1 MKESEISLFKQIYA
15 VLIKNTQM
23 QWKYKKTNVCVIIIF
38 IVITLLCLFIGP
50 KAEDTY
56 CGDVYYYINREVTQT
71 VITMILKIHFIVDVI
86 LIEMMILIG
95 VI

>member
-23 QWKYKKTNVCVIIIF
+23 QWKYKKTNICVIIIF

-50 KAEDTY
+50 KVEETY
-56 CGDVYYYINREVTQT
+56 YKDVYYYINR
-71 VITMILKIHFIVDVI
+71 DV
-86 LIEMMILIG
+86 
-95 VI
+95 

>member
-23 QWKYKKTNVCVIIIF
+23 QWKYKKTNACVIIIF

-50 KAEDTY
+50 KVEETY
-56 CGDVYYYINREVTQT
+56 YKDVYYYINR
-71 VITMILKIHFIVDVI
+71 DV
-86 LIEMMILIG
+86 
-95 VI
+95 